1 MELQRLSL
9 ASLNL
14 NKPLSTRKPT
24 ASASSSARKLWSS
37 VSDGVGR
44 GSPVAEGDQVSSQAE
59 VLISVS
65 STVAD
70 SSGIDLSSSRLSF
83 AVDEDTGE
91 TVINIVDNDSGEV
104 IRQIPS
110 DDILKLKKKMVEMQG
125 LLLDQRV

>member
-1 MELQRLSL
+1 VELQRLSL
-9 ASLNL
+9 ATLNL

-37 VSDGVGR
+37 VSDGVGKE
-44 GSPVAEGDQVSSQAE
+44 SPMAEGDQVLSQAE
-59 VLISVS
+59 VLVSVS

-91 TVINIVDNDSGEV
+91 TVINIVDSKSGEV
-104 IRQIPS
+104 IKQIPS
-110 DDILKLKKKMVEMQG
+110 DDILKLKKKMVEIQG
-125 LLLDQRV
+125 LVLDQTA

>member
-9 ASLNL
+9 ATLNL
-14 NKPLSTRKPT
+14 NKPLSARKPT

-37 VSDGVGR
+37 VSDGLGT
-44 GSPVAEGDQVSSQAE
+44 PVAEGDQVSSQAE

-83 AVDEDTGE
+83 AMDEDTGE
-91 TVINIVDNDSGEV
+91 TVINIVDNKSGEV
-104 IRQIPS
+104 IKQIPS
-110 DDILKLKKKMVEMQG
+110 DDILKLKKKMVEIQG
-125 LLLDQRV
+125 LVLDQRV

>member
-9 ASLNL
+9 ATLNI

-24 ASASSSARKLWSS
+24 ASASNNARKLWSS
-37 VSDGVGR
+37 ASDGLGK
-44 GSPVAEGDQVSSQAE
+44 GAPAAEDDQVSSQAE

-83 AVDEDTGE
+83 AVDEDTGD
-91 TVINIVDNDSGEV
+91 TVINIVDSKSGEV
-104 IRQIPS
+104 IKKIPS
-110 DDILKLKKKMVEMQG
+110 DDILNLKKKMVEMQG

>member
-9 ASLNL
+9 ATLNL
-14 NKPLSTRKPT
+14 NKPLSARKPT

-37 VSDGVGR
+37 VSR
-44 GSPVAEGDQVSSQAE
+44 GSPVPEDDQALSQAE
-59 VLISVS
+59 VLISIS

-91 TVINIVDNDSGEV
+91 TVINIVDNKSGEV

-110 DDILKLKKKMVEMQG
+110 DDVLKLKKKMVEIQG
-125 LLLDQRV
+125 LVLDQTA

>member
-9 ASLNL
+9 ATLNL
-14 NKPLSTRKPT
+14 NKPLSARKPT

-37 VSDGVGR
+37 VSR
-44 GSPVAEGDQVSSQAE
+44 GSPVPEDDQALSQAE

-91 TVINIVDNDSGEV
+91 TVINIVDNKSGEV

-110 DDILKLKKKMVEMQG
+110 DDILKLKKKMIEIQG
-125 LLLDQRV
+125 LVLDQTA

>member
-14 NKPLSTRKPT
+14 NKPLSARKPT

-37 VSDGVGR
+37 VS

>member
-14 NKPLSTRKPT
+14 NKPLSARKPT

-37 VSDGVGR
+37 VS
-44 GSPVAEGDQVSSQAE
+44 GSPVAEGDQVSSRAE

-110 DDILKLKKKMVEMQG
+110 DDILKLKKRMVEIQG